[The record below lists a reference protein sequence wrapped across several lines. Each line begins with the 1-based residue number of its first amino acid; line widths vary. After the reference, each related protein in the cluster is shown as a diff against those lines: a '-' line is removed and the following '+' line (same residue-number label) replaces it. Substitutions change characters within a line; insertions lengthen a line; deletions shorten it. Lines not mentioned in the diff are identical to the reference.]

1 MKEIVRHPILDIPV
15 VEEVEFNYNGQKVK
29 GRKGYSIA
37 AALHLAGFPIHS
49 HSLDGRPR
57 SLECGIGKC
66 GACEMLVDGVV
77 RRICITKVDGVK
89 EVLEIPKDYIP
100 QTKKFLLDQ
109 ANDLYHTEVAIIGA
123 GPAGL
128 AAREILNDF
137 GVPNIVIDSN
147 ENIGGQFLMQTHQ
160 FFFFE
165 KDRKYGG
172 KRGFEIATMLAG
184 NDHSNILLNS
194 VVWDIFDNKI
204 LGVKNIKTEEI
215 YYIKA
220 EHLIVGT
227 GAVPFIPVFENDD
240 LPGVYTAA
248 VVQKLMN
255 LEHALLGKN
264 ILTVGAGNIGYLTSY
279 QLTQAGANVVAI
291 VEAQKSEGGFPV
303 QANRVRRLGIPIL
316 TGYTLVK
323 AIPNDDYTAVKGAV
337 IAQAD
342 NKFKPIS
349 GTEKLIENIDLINIC
364 TGLIPDDQLL
374 ILGKEVFGNKCHG
387 VGDAIRIGEGTSAV
401 LRGKQAAF
409 EVLADLDIRYN
420 YDDYLAISKEYIDSQ
435 QHPIRVLDNPAKPT
449 EARKNKPFVI
459 IDCLYG
465 FACNP
470 CVFACPQN
478 AISKSSTSTVPI
490 IDYDKCTGCLD
501 CVYQCPGLAIVG
513 FNINKNKIFIP
524 TEHFLEEN
532 SQVYL
537 VDNYANKIAEGEIEK
552 ILMKPNKTNV
562 ARVRL
567 DNVFNNED
575 ITNIRGLIP
584 KNQYPEKLILKQYE
598 EVVEIEDPYVCHC
611 EDITYNEI
619 LDFVGDRK
627 FVSVM
632 DVKHNTRLGMGP
644 CRGKRCIRRLRL
656 KLASDG
662 ITLVGDATPR
672 GPLSN
677 QILLGE
683 LYPHNVKENI
693 IPVGTKKDIERRQVN
708 VLIAGGG
715 MAGSSL
721 FRYFAEA
728 GMEPVLVNYEKG
740 SSWRNIAGGRPAFSI
755 PELSDIARHNL
766 EIFEE
771 LNKYKNI
778 NFKPTVYVNF
788 AHDELTYK
796 SLEASKGWSDVYEVS
811 PKEFSKEI
819 SPYFNPS
826 LDTYLAAFIT
836 RECWQANPGKTV
848 DLIRRI
854 GLENGGTI
862 YEDATLIS
870 VEKKNN
876 KYTAIVKM
884 SDGSYIEFEANNF
897 VNALGGEA
905 EKFANM
911 LNMFPG
917 LYAVRHQA
925 FITRR
930 LPYLGKNGDS
940 LDMLIDRR
948 KIKGFSAVYGQ
959 QLYETGQI
967 IGCASPAIDAADSY
981 KDIKL
986 NTKEFL
992 NIISE
997 VFCDWI
1003 PMLSS
1008 VQFQSVWS
1016 GYYTEPRMIIDP
1028 ENGLFVGMR
1037 GQGFMLSQYLAKLY
1051 VDKLTGKEVPYYFDE
1066 LKLTGKG
1073 LSETAFK

>member
-100 QTKKFLLDQ
+100 QTKKFPLDQ

-215 YYIKA
+215 YYIQA

-435 QHPIRVLDNPAKPT
+435 QYPIRVLDNPAKPT

-537 VDNYANKIAEGEIEK
+537 VDNYANKIADGEIEK

-611 EDITYNEI
+611 EDVTYNEI

-811 PKEFSKEI
+811 PNEFSKEI

-854 GLENGGTI
+854 GLEHGGTI

-870 VEKKNN
+870 VKKKNN
-876 KYTAIVKM
+876 KYIAIVKM
-884 SDGSYIEFEANNF
+884 SNGSYIEFEANHF

-959 QLYETGQI
+959 QLHETGQI
-967 IGCASPAIDAADSY
+967 IGCASPAVDAADSY

-986 NTKEFL
+986 NSKEFF

-1016 GYYTEPRMIIDP
+1016 GYYTEPRMIVDP
-1028 ENGLFVGMR
+1028 ENGLFVGLR
-1037 GQGFMLSQYLAKLY
+1037 GQGFMLGQYLAKLY
-1051 VDKLTGKEVPYYFDE
+1051 VDKLIGKEVPSYFDE

>member
-100 QTKKFLLDQ
+100 QTKKFPLDQ

-349 GTEKLIENIDLINIC
+349 GNEKLIENIDLINIC

-449 EARKNKPFVI
+449 EARENKPFVI

-524 TEHFLEEN
+524 TEHFLDEN

-562 ARVRL
+562 ARVRI

-683 LYPHNVKENI
+683 LYPRNVKENI

-715 MAGSSL
+715 IAGSSL

-728 GMEPVLVNYEKG
+728 GMKPVLINYEKG

>member
-100 QTKKFLLDQ
+100 QTKKFPLDQ

-215 YYIKA
+215 YYIQA

-435 QHPIRVLDNPAKPT
+435 QYPIRVLDNPAKPT

-537 VDNYANKIAEGEIEK
+537 VDNYANKIADGEIEK

-611 EDITYNEI
+611 EDVTYNEI

-644 CRGKRCIRRLRL
+644 CRGKRCIRRLKL
-656 KLASDG
+656 KLSSDG

-677 QILLGE
+677 QILIGE
-683 LYPHNVKENI
+683 LYPRNVKENI
-693 IPVGTKKDIERRQVN
+693 IPIGTKKVIEHRQVK

-715 MAGSSL
+715 IAGSSL

-728 GMEPVLVNYEKG
+728 GMEPVLINYEKG

-771 LNKYKNI
+771 LNEYKNI

-811 PKEFSKEI
+811 PNEFSKEI

-854 GLENGGTI
+854 GLEHGGTI

-870 VEKKNN
+870 VKKKNN
-876 KYTAIVKM
+876 KYIAIVKM
-884 SDGSYIEFEANNF
+884 SNGSYIEFEANHF

-959 QLYETGQI
+959 QLHETGQI
-967 IGCASPAIDAADSY
+967 IGCASPAVDAADSY

-986 NTKEFL
+986 NSKEFF

-1016 GYYTEPRMIIDP
+1016 GYYTEPRMIVDP
-1028 ENGLFVGMR
+1028 ENGLFVGLR
-1037 GQGFMLSQYLAKLY
+1037 GQGFMLGQYLAKLY
-1051 VDKLTGKEVPYYFDE
+1051 VDKLIGKEVPSYFDE

>member
-1 MKEIVRHPILDIPV
+1 MNEITRHPILDVPKS
-15 VEEVEFNYNGQKVK
+15 EAVEFLFNGQRVI
-29 GRKGYSIA
+29 GRKGYTIA
-37 AALHLAGFPIHS
+37 SALHLAGFPIHS
-49 HSLDGRPR
+49 HSIDGRPR

-66 GACEMLVDGVV
+66 SACEMLVDGVV

-89 EVLEIPKDYIP
+89 EVIEIPQDYKP
-100 QTKKFLLDQ
+100 EPKKLSLDLP
-109 ANDLYHTEVAIIGA
+109 NKLYHTEVVIVGA

-128 AAREILNDF
+128 AVREILNDF

-147 ENIGGQFLMQTHQ
+147 ESIGGQFLMQTHQ

-165 KDRKYGG
+165 KQRKYGG
-172 KRGFEIATMLAG
+172 KRGFEIAKMLAG
-184 NDHSNILLNS
+184 DDNSDILLDS

-204 LGVKNIKTEEI
+204 LAVKNIKTEDIFFVKCE
-215 YYIKA
+215 Y
-220 EHLIVGT
+220 LVVGA

-255 LEHALLGKN
+255 IEHTLLGKKV
-264 ILTVGAGNIGYLTSY
+264 LTVGAGNIGYLTSY
-279 QLTQAGANVVAI
+279 QLTQAGADVVAI
-291 VEAQKSEGGFPV
+291 IEAQQNEGGFPV

-323 AIPNDDYTAVKGAV
+323 AIPNDDYTAIIGAV
-337 IAQAD
+337 IAKAD
-342 NKFKPIS
+342 EQFKPIS
-349 GTEKLIENIDLINIC
+349 GTEKLIENIELINIC

-374 ILGKEVFGNKCHG
+374 VLGKEIFGTKCHG

-401 LRGKQAAF
+401 LRGKQAAY
-409 EVLADLDIRYN
+409 EILSDMDIRYD
-420 YDDYLAISKEYIDSQ
+420 YDDYLAVSKEYIDSQ
-435 QHPIRVLDNPAKPT
+435 QHPFKVLDSPAQPD
-449 EARKNKPFVI
+449 EQRKSKPFVI
-459 IDCLYG
+459 IDCLYA

-478 AISKSSTSTVPI
+478 AISKSSTSNVPVV
-490 IDYDKCTGCLD
+490 DYDKCTGCFD
-501 CVYQCPGLAIVG
+501 CVYQCPGLAIIG

-532 SQVYL
+532 SQVFL
-537 VDNYANKIAEGEIEK
+537 VDNYANKIGEGVIEK
-552 ILMKPNKTNV
+552 IMIKPNKTNV
-562 ARVRL
+562 ARVRVEHL
-567 DNVFNNED
+567 FDDN

-584 KNQYPEKLILKQYE
+584 KNQYPEPLVLKDYNDT
-598 EVVEIEDPYVCHC
+598 ISFDDPYVCHC
-611 EDITYNEI
+611 EDVKYQEI
-619 LDFVGDRK
+619 KDFVGDRK

-632 DVKHNTRLGMGP
+632 DIKHNTRLGMGP
-644 CRGKRCIRRLRL
+644 CRGKRCIRRLRQRL
-656 KLASDG
+656 YSDG

-683 LYPHNVKENI
+683 LYPRTIKDKI
-693 IPVGTKKDIERRQVN
+693 IPIGTKKDIEHREVK

-728 GMEPVLVNYEKG
+728 GMSPVLINYEKG

-766 EIFEE
+766 EIFQE
-771 LNKYKNI
+771 LNEYKNI

-788 AHDELTYK
+788 AHDQETYK
-796 SLEASKGWSDVYEVS
+796 SLEASKGWSDVYEVK
-811 PKEFSKEI
+811 PKDFKNEI
-819 SPYFNPS
+819 SPYFNPT
-826 LDTYLAAFIT
+826 LDTYLAAFIS

-862 YEDATLIS
+862 YEEAILIS
-870 VEKKNN
+870 VNKKNN
-876 KYTAIVKM
+876 KYFAIVKM
-884 SDGSYIEFEANNF
+884 RDGSYIEFQTDHF

-905 EKFANM
+905 EKYANM
-911 LNMFPG
+911 LDLYPG
-917 LYAVRHQA
+917 LYPVRHQA

-930 LPYLGKNGDS
+930 LPYLGKNGNS

-948 KIKGFSAVYGQ
+948 NFKGFSAVYGQ

-967 IGCASPAIDAADSY
+967 IGCASPAVDSMESS

-986 NTKEFL
+986 NTREFMS
-992 NIISE
+992 IISE

-1008 VQFQSVWS
+1008 VQFQSIWS

-1037 GQGFMLSQYLAKLY
+1037 GHGFMLSQYLAKLY
-1051 VDKLTGKEVPYYFDE
+1051 VDKFLGRGVPSYFEE

>member
-1 MKEIVRHPILDIPV
+1 
-15 VEEVEFNYNGQKVK
+15 
-29 GRKGYSIA
+29 
-37 AALHLAGFPIHS
+37 
-49 HSLDGRPR
+49 
-57 SLECGIGKC
+57 
-66 GACEMLVDGVV
+66 
-77 RRICITKVDGVK
+77 
-89 EVLEIPKDYIP
+89 
-100 QTKKFLLDQ
+100 
-109 ANDLYHTEVAIIGA
+109 
-123 GPAGL
+123 
-128 AAREILNDF
+128 
-137 GVPNIVIDSN
+137 
-147 ENIGGQFLMQTHQ
+147 
-160 FFFFE
+160 
-165 KDRKYGG
+165 
-172 KRGFEIATMLAG
+172 
-184 NDHSNILLNS
+184 
-194 VVWDIFDNKI
+194 
-204 LGVKNIKTEEI
+204 
-215 YYIKA
+215 
-220 EHLIVGT
+220 LIVGT

-435 QHPIRVLDNPAKPT
+435 QYPIRVLDNPAKPT

-537 VDNYANKIAEGEIEK
+537 VDNYANKIADGEIEK

-611 EDITYNEI
+611 EDVTYNEI

-811 PKEFSKEI
+811 PNEFSKEI

-854 GLENGGTI
+854 GLEHGGTI

-870 VEKKNN
+870 VKKKNN
-876 KYTAIVKM
+876 KYIAIVKM
-884 SDGSYIEFEANNF
+884 SNGSYIEFEANHF

-959 QLYETGQI
+959 QLHETGQI
-967 IGCASPAIDAADSY
+967 IGCASPAVDAADSY

-986 NTKEFL
+986 NSKEFF

-1016 GYYTEPRMIIDP
+1016 GYYTEPRMIVDP
-1028 ENGLFVGMR
+1028 ENGLFVGLR
-1037 GQGFMLSQYLAKLY
+1037 GQGFMLGQYLAKLY
-1051 VDKLTGKEVPYYFDE
+1051 VDKLIGKEVPSYFDE